1 MGFHVVVLLLF
12 GSSSGINAIL
22 SELKDGSLPSNSY
35 ACSLMASVEMCSLRI
50 GTYPVG
56 KSKPRPLA
64 EWDVSVFLT
73 GALAPK
79 RRKKGEEVKGQCCC
93 HSHNSC
99 HCQAG
104 GKMPCVSQRNV
115 LDHLYVLQMVREQRN
130 KGIFGGEK
138 AFQQMRMRTHRN
150 THETNYL

>member
-1 MGFHVVVLLLF
+1 MLLLLF
-12 GSSSGINAIL
+12 GSTSRINAIL

-56 KSKPRPLA
+56 KSKPRPLT

-79 RRKKGEEVKGQCCC
+79 RREKRGKEVKGQCCC
-93 HSHNSC
+93 HSDNSC
-99 HCQAG
+99 HCEEG
-104 GKMPCVSQRNV
+104 EKKMAHAHSLAEKCIGSSS
-115 LDHLYVLQMVREQRN
+115 VLQTGCEQRN
-130 KGIFGGEK
+130 KGIFEGTFF
-138 AFQQMRMRTHRN
+138 FQ
-150 THETNYL
+150 